1 MMRWL
6 WMGGLAV
13 VGAWLANWALS
24 EQGYVAVQIAGWLI
38 ETSVSALVLLLLMAA
53 LLTYG
58 VMRLVVKVWRVP
70 QRWREWRERKRLRL
84 PVERMQAGVQALAL
98 SEDQTALQV
107 LSSGKD
113 DSQWLRSMLAAQLA
127 HAQGNRVQ
135 RDRLLAQ
142 ALALAPE
149 QFFTIG
155 LLKARWWLTESP
167 QDALVVI
174 DELRVSHPRQR
185 TLKQLRVEAL
195 AASEQWS
202 ALSEYLPTAKSALSR
217 GRFLALQ
224 QRLSLERLTQARDAD
239 QLQSAWQ
246 ALSRAEQRLPA
257 IVQVYVTQAKTF
269 GVEVESWTLLVRAMQ
284 HQWTPSLLP
293 LLAQAASA
301 EPYVEL
307 KQVQQWQSKHAQ
319 EAGVWWLSGVLA
331 QRLGL
336 LAQAEHDFQ
345 RSLSLAPS
353 LPVVLALS
361 DLYLTQSKADA
372 ARQLLMQQ
380 LQGIASNG

>member
-1 MMRWL
+1 
-6 WMGGLAV
+6 
-13 VGAWLANWALS
+13 
-24 EQGYVAVQIAGWLI
+24 
-38 ETSVSALVLLLLMAA
+38 MAA

-84 PVERMQAGVQALAL
+84 PVERMQAGMQALAL

-135 RDRLLAQ
+135 RDGLLAQ